1 MIPRKPDIDQKNSM
15 LKGLVGTQLL
25 AAVFGLA
32 YVAILDHR
40 NHPNPLS
47 IGLRIWGY
55 LAALFLLLHV
65 FLALKQWWKRLRKG

>member
-1 MIPRKPDIDQKNSM
+1 M

-55 LAALFLLLHV
+55 LAALST
-65 FLALKQWWKRLRKG
+65 LR